1 MKKSIW
7 KQGALLV
14 LALIL
19 AISLASCGKKDGGA
33 GQVTDPAK
41 LNSDATTT
49 PAATA
54 SAKSTKYPLTV
65 KDATG
70 KSFTFEKA
78 PEKIISVSP
87 AETEALFAIGLGDQI
102 VGVSDFDDYPEAA
115 KSKPKMGSIV
125 KPNQEALIAA
135 NADIVFTGVSMKS
148 ETVEKLR
155 EMKLSVFKVEPKKLD
170 DVIANITLFGQI
182 TDRQE
187 NAEKVVAKMKADRQ
201 LVTDAV
207 KSLKQEDRTK
217 VYIEFSPGWTVGSG
231 EFMDELITL
240 SGGVNVAAD
249 TAGWHQISEEK
260 IIEQN
265 PGVILYAKDAIDEK
279 SKKKLDQIVRE
290 RSGWN
295 QIDAIK
301 NNRII
306 GLDGNLLSRPGP
318 RLTEGL
324 LEMAKG
330 IHPELVK

>member
-1 MKKSIW
+1 MKKRIW
-7 KQGALLV
+7 KQATLLALT
-14 LALIL
+14 LIL
-19 AISLASCGKKDGGA
+19 AISLASCGKKDEGTV
-33 GQVTDPAK
+33 QVTDPAK
-41 LNSDATTT
+41 LNSDVTTT

-54 SAKSTKYPLTV
+54 STKNTKYPLTV

-87 AETEALFAIGLGDQI
+87 AETETLFAIGLGDQI

-135 NADIVFTGVSMKS
+135 NADIVFTGVSMKN

-170 DVIANITLFGQI
+170 DVMADITLFGQI

-201 LVTDAV
+201 KVTDAV
-207 KSLKQEDRTK
+207 KNLKQEDRQK
-217 VYIEFSPGWTVGSG
+217 VYIEFSPGWTVGNG

-240 SGGVNVAAD
+240 SGGVNVAAG
-249 TAGWHQISEEK
+249 TKGWHQISEEK

-265 PGVILYAKDAIDEK
+265 PGVIFYAKDAVDET
-279 SKKKLDQIVRE
+279 SKKRLDQIVRE

-295 QIDAIK
+295 QIDAIQ
-301 NNRII
+301 NNRVI

-324 LEMAKG
+324 LDMAKG